1 LTGPVL
7 DRVRGLVSLLGINA
21 IPLAGVF
28 LGGWSGATALSLYW
42 WENLFG
48 CVLVLTRL
56 LLHRRM
62 TRKRGYGRLHLTLAS
77 RDGGGEAPRAW
88 RPGGK
93 VKVERKGSFVQEF
106 AVSALAATAVH
117 GLLLWFVVSKV
128 MERSPDGEAL
138 RQGVLG
144 VAALQLL
151 TFLWDLRG
159 LRARPFAWAREQ
171 AQNTL
176 NRVTLIHLFLIVGT
190 WVALKSETV
199 TFFGPFAVLKALA
212 DFGNLLARSGVNLDG
227 PEAPRWLAATM
238 ERISPGR
245 DFAGYWR
252 TLKGEERRLA
262 EQDEQERTLEPR
274 PLQQRKR
281 KR

>member
-7 DRVRGLVSLLGINA
+7 DRVRGLVSLLGINS

-56 LLHRRM
+56 LLHRRL
-62 TRKRGYGRLHLTLAS
+62 TRKRGYERLHLTLAS
-77 RDGGGEAPRAW
+77 RDGGDAPPQPW
-88 RPGGK
+88 RPGRK
-93 VKVERKGSFVQEF
+93 LKVERKGSFVQEF
-106 AVSALAATAVH
+106 AVAALAATAVH

-128 MERSPDGEAL
+128 LERSPDGEAL

-144 VAALQLL
+144 VAAVQMLM
-151 TFLWDLRG
+151 FLWDLRG
-159 LRARPFAWAREQ
+159 LRARPFAWVREQ
-171 AQNTL
+171 AQTTL

-190 WVALKSETV
+190 WVALKSETI
-199 TFFGPFAVLKALA
+199 TFFGPFAVLKALG
-212 DFGNLLARSGVNLDG
+212 DFGNLLAKSGVNLDG

-252 TLKGEERRLA
+252 TLKSEERRLA
-262 EQDEQERTLEPR
+262 EEDEQARHGSS
-274 PLQQRKR
+274 
-281 KR
+281 

>member
-1 LTGPVL
+1 MTGPVL
-7 DRVRGLVSLLGINA
+7 DRIRGLVSLLGINA

-28 LGGWSGATALSLYW
+28 FGGWSGATALSLYW

-56 LLHRRM
+56 LLHRRL
-62 TRKRGYGRLHLTLAS
+62 TQKRGYQRLHLTLAS

-88 RPGGK
+88 KPGGK
-93 VKVERKGSFVQEF
+93 VKVERAGNFVQEF
-106 AVSALAATAVH
+106 AVAAVAATAVH
-117 GLLLWFVVSKV
+117 GLLLWFVISKV
-128 MERSPDGEAL
+128 LERSADGEAL

-144 VAALQLL
+144 VAAIQLA

-199 TFFGPFAVLKALA
+199 TFFGPFAVLKAMA
-212 DFGNLLARSGVNLDG
+212 DAGNLLAKSGVNLDG
-227 PEAPRWLAATM
+227 STEAPRWLAATM
-238 ERISPGR
+238 DRISPGR
-245 DFAGYWR
+245 DFAG
-252 TLKGEERRLA
+252 
-262 EQDEQERTLEPR
+262 
-274 PLQQRKR
+274 
-281 KR
+281 

>member
-1 LTGPVL
+1 MSL
-7 DRVRGLVSLLGINA
+7 DRLRGLVSLLGINA

-28 LGGWSGATALSLYW
+28 LGGWNGATALSLYW

-62 TRKRGYGRLHLTLAS
+62 THKRGYGRLHLTLAS
-77 RDGGGEAPRAW
+77 RDNEGQSLQPW
-88 RPGGK
+88 KPGK
-93 VKVERKGSFVQEF
+93 RVKVERQGNFVQEF
-106 AVSALAATAVH
+106 TVSALAATAVH
-117 GLLLWFVVSKV
+117 GALLWFVVSKV
-128 MERSPDGEAL
+128 LERSPDGEAL

-144 VAALQLL
+144 VAAIQLL

-159 LRARPFAWAREQ
+159 LRARPFAWARDQ

-199 TFFGPFAVLKALA
+199 TFFGPFAVLKAMA
-212 DFGNLLARSGVNLDG
+212 DFGNLLAKSGVNLD
-227 PEAPRWLAATM
+227 APVTPGWLAATM
-238 ERISPGR
+238 QRISP
-245 DFAGYWR
+245 DFAMYWQE
-252 TLKGEERRLA
+252 LKA
-262 EQDEQERTLEPR
+262 EQRRAAERDEQEWDPGPTPSRQR
-274 PLQQRKR
+274 RRKR
-281 KR
+281 

>member
-21 IPLAGVF
+21 IPVAGVF

-62 TRKRGYGRLHLTLAS
+62 THKRGYERLHLTLAS
-77 RDGGGEAPRAW
+77 RDGGGEPIQPW
-88 RPGGK
+88 KPGSRGKPK
-93 VKVERKGSFVQEF
+93 VKRSGSFVQEF
-106 AVSALAATAVH
+106 AVAALAATVVH
-117 GLLLWFVVSKV
+117 GLLLWFVLSKV
-128 MERSPDGEAL
+128 LERSPDGEAV

-144 VAALQLL
+144 VAALQLA

-159 LRARPFAWAREQ
+159 LRGRPFAWVREQ
-171 AQNTL
+171 AQTTL

-212 DFGNLLARSGVNLDG
+212 DFGNLLARSGVNFDG
-227 PEAPRWLAATM
+227 PEAPRWLNATM

-252 TLKGEERRLA
+252 TLKTEEQRLA
-262 EQDEQERTLEPR
+262 TQDEQSR
-274 PLQQRKR
+274 P
-281 KR
+281 

>member
-7 DRVRGLVSLLGINA
+7 ARVRGLVSLLGINA

-28 LGGWSGATALSLYW
+28 FGGWSGATALSLYW

-56 LLHRRM
+56 LLHRRL
-62 TRKRGYGRLHLTLAS
+62 TQKRGYQRLHLTLAS
-77 RDGGGEAPRAW
+77 RDTPGPPKPW

-93 VKVERKGSFVQEF
+93 VKVERTGSFVQEF
-106 AVSALAATAVH
+106 AVAAVAATAVH

-128 MERSPDGEAL
+128 MERSADGEAL

-144 VAALQLL
+144 VAAIQLA

-159 LRARPFAWAREQ
+159 IRARPFAWAREQ

-212 DFGNLLARSGVNLDG
+212 DFGNLLAKSGVNFDG
-227 PEAPRWLAATM
+227 PEAPRWLAFTM

-262 EQDEQERTLEPR
+262 QQDEQEREWR
-274 PLQQRKR
+274 PVRLRR
-281 KR
+281 R